1 MARAR
6 DAARRT
12 PQSPAGGG
20 AFAIGH
26 KVNHPP
32 PHSRPNVLLYP
43 FDLQR
48 GQHEELQALL
58 GVLPFRPPAEG
69 EPACRSAVLIATRQL
84 ADEELFLDY
93 KLRVDGPVEPWY
105 HPVDREA

>member
-1 MARAR
+1 
-6 DAARRT
+6 
-12 PQSPAGGG
+12 
-20 AFAIGH
+20 
-26 KVNHPP
+26 
-32 PHSRPNVLLYP
+32 VLLYP

-84 ADEELFLDY
+84 ADEAPLV
-93 KLRVDGPVEPWY
+93 RPVGEGTCAAGRLLVLPAA
-105 HPVDREA
+105 V

>member
-1 MARAR
+1 M
-6 DAARRT
+6 
-12 PQSPAGGG
+12 
-20 AFAIGH
+20 
-26 KVNHPP
+26 
-32 PHSRPNVLLYP
+32 LLYP

-84 ADEELFLDY
+84 ADEALLVRPAGEGTPPPGDSLCYL
-93 KLRVDGPVEPWY
+93 PPS
-105 HPVDREA
+105 DRPDSSAGALSGLQVASRRASRAVVSSRGSRGMSFVTH